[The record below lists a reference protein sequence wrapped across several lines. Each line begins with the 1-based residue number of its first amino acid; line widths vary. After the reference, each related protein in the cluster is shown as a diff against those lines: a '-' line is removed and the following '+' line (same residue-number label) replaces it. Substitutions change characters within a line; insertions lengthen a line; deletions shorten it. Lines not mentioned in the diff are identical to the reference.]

1 MKMSGCIVI
10 LLAGLFVCG
19 CLVYRQH
26 QRPRATMAV
35 TTQRPA
41 DTWPQGIT
49 LTPIENSDWREKL
62 RREEAKQ
69 RPQEGRN

>member
-10 LLAGLFVCG
+10 LLAGLLVCG
-19 CLVYRQH
+19 CLVYRHH
-26 QRPRATMAV
+26 QRPPATTA

-41 DTWPQGIT
+41 EAWPQGSA
-49 LTPIENSDWREKL
+49 LTPIENPDWREKL
-62 RREEAKQ
+62 RREEARQ

>member
-10 LLAGLFVCG
+10 LLAGLLVCG

-26 QRPRATMAV
+26 QRPPATMAA
-35 TTQRPA
+35 TAQRPA
-41 DTWPQGIT
+41 DAWPQGIA
-49 LTPIENSDWREKL
+49 LTSIENPDWREKL